1 MQAPRAPRRV
11 RFAALAGAAVIVW
24 GLAAWR
30 VRESLRAPDATDARA
45 ETAALHSARDRGL
58 GGEVMDLTTTYA
70 VGLPGTLPLQELL
83 VAAGV
88 PRFLPAR
95 GLDALRGLPAPG
107 PRLVLAGALS
117 AESARAFCARDRAV
131 ITLETPATREV
142 RALRLGELTL
152 PLSVRAATLTP
163 SAQESV
169 LATDENGQALMVAGP
184 CEGGVLLRL
193 GVDLGAAL
201 LQWRQGDPARVDW
214 DHDGNGELQPADLS
228 PALPAALRGVPWAD
242 RLVDAVLSALD
253 RGMACALPR
262 IDPLPAGDGPVV
274 VLTADQDYASD
285 EVVRAMA
292 DRLEARGARA
302 TFLLTDPTLGL
313 PADLNA
319 REGAAPEL
327 STDLAVALR
336 ARGHGLGIHPF
347 PRVVDDVSAVAQRFA
362 ARHGARPLIARNHHL
377 RWSGHLE
384 IPAREAG
391 AGVAMNLDWMP
402 VGRDGAA
409 CVGFPGGSARPLR
422 FVREGVALPMLQQ
435 PTVVDDYSLRVPS
448 YELLAGAARAL
459 GEAAAEV
466 TARSRREG
474 FAVVVNAHP
483 VFVRFAPQWLDPML
497 AAPGVRVI
505 TAERWLAFQLARRE
519 GAIAAARCGE
529 APRVVLPS
537 GVTLYRGPRTSQ

>member
-1 MQAPRAPRRV
+1 
-11 RFAALAGAAVIVW
+11 LAGVALITW

-30 VRESLRAPDATDARA
+30 VREGLRAPEAGEALAAT
-45 ETAALHSARDRGL
+45 EALHSARDRALRDEAGTFS
-58 GGEVMDLTTTYA
+58 GTYA
-70 VGLPGTLPLQELL
+70 VGLPGTVALQEIL

-88 PRFLPAR
+88 PRFLPVR
-95 GLDALRGLPAPG
+95 GLDALRGLPAPS
-107 PRLVLAGALS
+107 PRLVLAGAQS
-117 AESARAFCARDRAV
+117 GESARALCARDRAV
-131 ITLETPATREV
+131 IALETPATRDV
-142 RALRLGELTL
+142 RGLRLGALTL
-152 PLSVRAATLTP
+152 PLSARAATLTP

-169 LATDENGQALMVAGP
+169 LATDEGGQALMVVGP
-184 CEGGVLLRL
+184 CDGGVLLRL
-193 GVDLGAAL
+193 GVDLGATL
-201 LQWRQGDPARVDW
+201 LQWRQGDPARVDR

-228 PALPAALRGVPWAD
+228 PELPAPLRGVPWAD
-242 RLVDAVLSALD
+242 RLVDAVLAALD
-253 RGMACALPR
+253 RGMDCPLPR
-262 IDPLPAGDGPVV
+262 VDALPAGEGPVV

-319 REGAAPEL
+319 RDGAAPEL
-327 STDLAVALR
+327 SPELGASLR

-347 PRVVDDVSAVAQRFA
+347 PRVVDDVSAVAQRFT

-402 VGRDGAA
+402 VAQGSEAR
-409 CVGFPGGSARPLR
+409 VGFPGGSARPLR
-422 FVREGVALPMLQQ
+422 FVHDGVTLPLLQQ

-448 YELLAGAARAL
+448 YELLAGAAQTL
-459 GEAAAEV
+459 GQSAAAV

-497 AAPGVRVI
+497 SVPGVRVI
-505 TAERWLAFQLARRE
+505 TAERWLAFQLARRQ
-519 GAIAAARCGE
+519 ATIAAARCGE
-529 APRVVLPS
+529 APRVVLPP